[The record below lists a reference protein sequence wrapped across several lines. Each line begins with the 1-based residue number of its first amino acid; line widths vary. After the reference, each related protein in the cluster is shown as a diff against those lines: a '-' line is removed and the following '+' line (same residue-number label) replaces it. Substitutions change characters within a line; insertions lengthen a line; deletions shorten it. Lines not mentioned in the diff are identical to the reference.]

1 MTQRLVLTISQARS
15 LQRTDTPWPAE
26 WAFML
31 VGEREKPDT
40 KADDS
45 RMAIGLAMK
54 ARGCENDQIA
64 EQLGWQPDS
73 GPLKQLARMVR
84 LTTRAS

>member
-1 MTQRLVLTISQARS
+1 MTRLVLTIPQARA
-15 LQRTDTPWPAE
+15 LQRSDTPWPAE

-40 KADDS
+40 TADDT
-45 RMAIGLAMK
+45 RTAIGMAMK

-64 EQLGWQPDS
+64 EQLGWKPES
-73 GPLKQLARMVR
+73 TPVKQIARLHRILA
-84 LTTRAS
+84 AS